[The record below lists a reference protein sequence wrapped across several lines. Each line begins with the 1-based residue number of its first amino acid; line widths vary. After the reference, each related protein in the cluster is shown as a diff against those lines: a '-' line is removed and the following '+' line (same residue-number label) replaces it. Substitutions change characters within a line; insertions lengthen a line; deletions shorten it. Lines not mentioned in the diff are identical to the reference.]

1 MVSGIEA
8 SSRWPLV
15 ADVDHTWYFK
25 PDGTQLLCSP
35 GDETPSEPCDARPV
49 DIDIALA
56 IERINTATTLNLRS
70 VRSSWAG
77 LRTFAPDFSMV
88 IGYDSVVP
96 GFFWLVG
103 QGGTGIQTAPAAAQ
117 LTADLMT
124 DADLAGWRGLIDLEQ
139 LGPER
144 FA

>member
-1 MVSGIEA
+1 MVPGSEA
-8 SSRWPLV
+8 SSQWPLV

>member
-1 MVSGIEA
+1 
-8 SSRWPLV
+8 
-15 ADVDHTWYFK
+15 
-25 PDGTQLLCSP
+25 
-35 GDETPSEPCDARPV
+35 
-49 DIDIALA
+49 
-56 IERINTATTLNLRS
+56 
-70 VRSSWAG
+70 
-77 LRTFAPDFSMV
+77 MV